1 MSAISDGTQILLS
14 GPPHNTKAVLR
25 IDTHDAAIVSVRLDV
40 AGKPTLYSATLRAV
54 GPGSS
59 ELRLQLPRETPPG
72 EYRGEVVLDETTHPL
87 IVHVVARHRTRISP
101 KQVLVEAEPGGRA
114 EFDAI
119 VSNDGNVPAEIPK
132 SASFDLDDGEG
143 QDRALGVA
151 LRADLAE
158 GEERVDRFFEELR
171 RSHGGEA
178 RVLIVDGAGTL
189 KPGESRPIRCR
200 LEIPMTT
207 EPGRSFIGAWQ
218 IGGTSHVV
226 AVNVLRPGP
235 RNGGQRNG
243 GRKA

>member
-1 MSAISDGTQILLS
+1 MSAISGGERILLS

-25 IDTHDAAIVSVRLDV
+25 VDTRDAAIVSVRLDV
-40 AGKPTLYSATLRAV
+40 AGESSLHSATLRAV

-72 EYRGEVVLDETTHPL
+72 EYRGEVVLDDTTHPV
-87 IVHVVARHRTRISP
+87 IVYVAPRLRTRISP

-132 SASFDLDDGEG
+132 SATFDLDDGER

-151 LRADLAE
+151 LRADLPE
-158 GEERVDRFFEELR
+158 GEERVDRFFDELR
-171 RSHGGEA
+171 NSHGGEA
-178 RVLIVDGAGTL
+178 RVMVVAGAGVIE
-189 KPGESRPIRCR
+189 PGEARPIRGR

-218 IGGTSHVV
+218 LGGTSHVV

-243 GRKA
+243 GRKE